1 MPTPQE
7 TVDAVRTYLRTHP
20 EEIGR
25 AVRSALGLRFGVP
38 LAALRWL
45 GQQAERSGK
54 VEDFQID
61 SIPPGIRLSGNV
73 DLMNTPIRAGAIIF
87 VERVVFNDEELTV
100 ALRLEE
106 VSLKL
111 NGESESPVAALI
123 KSGALDLSNPGTLVN
138 FMPNR
143 SPVLAEANGNRI
155 VLDLM
160 RDPEHRQKPAGPP
173 RGVVAHFVRHAARH
187 RDRQEASRRRVSR
200 ASDGA
205 RRSRSLGAE
214 QHRPALHGTASS
226 ANEVTQMPTCRSCD
240 DEVDELVS
248 VKAGGRGSKSAKT
261 APSAFKKKPKSPR

>member
-7 TVDAVRTYLRTHP
+7 TVDAVRSYLRVHP
-20 EEIGR
+20 EELGR

-54 VEDFQID
+54 VQDFKID
-61 SIPPGIRLSGNV
+61 SVPPGLRLSG
-73 DLMNTPIRAGAIIF
+73 DLDAMNTPIRASAIIF

-106 VSLKL
+106 VMLKL
-111 NGESESPVAALI
+111 NGESDSPIAALI

-138 FMPNR
+138 FMPGR

-160 RDPEHRQKPAGPP
+160 RDPNVGKNPLVRRA
-173 RGVVAHFVRHAARH
+173 VSLLTSFVT
-187 RDRQEASRRRVSR
+187 
-200 ASDGA
+200 
-205 RRSRSLGAE
+205 
-214 QHRPALHGTASS
+214 LHGVETDTKHLDIAFR
-226 ANEVTQMPTCRSCD
+226 ALPTG
-240 DEVDELVS
+240 L
-248 VKAGGRGSKSAKT
+248 GGAAQSIRKNIVL
-261 APSAFKKKPKSPR
+261 PSMSRLLPRAR

>member
-1 MPTPQE
+1 MPTPQQ
-7 TVDAVRTYLRTHP
+7 TVDAVRSYLRTHP

-45 GQQAERSGK
+45 GEQAERTGK
-54 VEDFQID
+54 VEDFLIE
-61 SIPPGIRLSGNV
+61 SVPPGIRLGGNL

-106 VSLKL
+106 VQLKL
-111 NGESESPVAALI
+111 NGDSDSPIAALI

-160 RDPEHRQKPAGPP
+160 RDPNIGKNPLVRRA
-173 RGVVAHFVRHAARH
+173 VSLLTSFVT
-187 RDRQEASRRRVSR
+187 
-200 ASDGA
+200 
-205 RRSRSLGAE
+205 
-214 QHRPALHGTASS
+214 LHGVETDRKHLDIAFR
-226 ANEVTQMPTCRSCD
+226 ALPTGLGGA
-240 DEVDELVS
+240 VKS
-248 VKAGGRGSKSAKT
+248 VRNNVVL
-261 APSAFKKKPKSPR
+261 PSMSRLLPRAR

>member
-20 EEIGR
+20 DELGR

-38 LAALRWL
+38 IAALRWL
-45 GQQAERSGK
+45 GQQAERTGK

-61 SIPPGIRLSGNV
+61 SVPPGIRLAANL
-73 DLMNTPIRAGAIIF
+73 DLMNTPIRAGAIVY
-87 VERVVFNDEELTV
+87 VERIVFNDEELTV

-106 VSLKL
+106 VALKL
-111 NGESESPVAALI
+111 NGESESPIAALI

-160 RDPEHRQKPAGPP
+160 RDPNIGKNPLVRRA
-173 RGVVAHFVRHAARH
+173 VSLLTSFVT
-187 RDRQEASRRRVSR
+187 
-200 ASDGA
+200 
-205 RRSRSLGAE
+205 
-214 QHRPALHGTASS
+214 LHGVETDTKHVDIAFR
-226 ANEVTQMPTCRSCD
+226 ALPTGFGGAVKSVRNN
-240 DEVDELVS
+240 LVLPS
-248 VKAGGRGSKSAKT
+248 MGR
-261 APSAFKKKPKSPR
+261 FLPRTR

>member
-1 MPTPQE
+1 MPTPQQ
-7 TVDAVRTYLRTHP
+7 TVDALRTYLRTHP

-54 VEDFQID
+54 VEDLQID
-61 SIPPGIRLSGNV
+61 SIPPGLRLGGNV
-73 DLMNTPIRAGAIIF
+73 DLMNTPIRAGAIIY

-100 ALRLEE
+100 ALRLED
-106 VSLKL
+106 VQLKL
-111 NGESESPVAALI
+111 NGDSDTPIAALI

-160 RDPEHRQKPAGPP
+160 RDPNVGKNPLVRRA
-173 RGVVAHFVRHAARH
+173 VSLLTSFVT
-187 RDRQEASRRRVSR
+187 
-200 ASDGA
+200 
-205 RRSRSLGAE
+205 
-214 QHRPALHGTASS
+214 LHGVETDTKHIDIAFR
-226 ANEVTQMPTCRSCD
+226 ALPGGLGGAVRS
-240 DEVDELVS
+240 VRKNIVLPS
-248 VKAGGRGSKSAKT
+248 MGRLL
-261 APSAFKKKPKSPR
+261 PRAR

>member
-7 TVDAVRTYLRTHP
+7 TVDALRSYLRTHP

-54 VEDFQID
+54 VEDLQIH
-61 SIPPGIRLSGNV
+61 SVPPGLRLGGNV

-100 ALRLEE
+100 ALRLED
-106 VSLKL
+106 VQLKL
-111 NGESESPVAALI
+111 NGDSDTPIAALI

-160 RDPEHRQKPAGPP
+160 RDPNIGKNPLVRRA
-173 RGVVAHFVRHAARH
+173 VSLLTSFVT
-187 RDRQEASRRRVSR
+187 
-200 ASDGA
+200 
-205 RRSRSLGAE
+205 
-214 QHRPALHGTASS
+214 LHGVETDTKHIDIAFRALPSGLGG
-226 ANEVTQMPTCRSCD
+226 AVK
-240 DEVDELVS
+240 S
-248 VKAGGRGSKSAKT
+248 VRNNIVLPSMGRLL
-261 APSAFKKKPKSPR
+261 PRAR

>member
-54 VEDFQID
+54 VEDFQLD
-61 SIPPGIRLSGNV
+61 SVPPGIRLGGNV
-73 DLMNTPIRAGAIIF
+73 DLMNTPIRAGAIIY

-100 ALRLEE
+100 ALRLED
-106 VSLKL
+106 VQLKL
-111 NGESESPVAALI
+111 NGESDSPVAALI

-143 SPVLAEANGNRI
+143 SPVLAEANGNRV

-160 RDPEHRQKPAGPP
+160 RDPNIGKNPLVRRA
-173 RGVVAHFVRHAARH
+173 VSLLTSFVT
-187 RDRQEASRRRVSR
+187 
-200 ASDGA
+200 
-205 RRSRSLGAE
+205 
-214 QHRPALHGTASS
+214 LHGVETDTKHVDIAFR
-226 ANEVTQMPTCRSCD
+226 ALPTGLGGAVRS
-240 DEVDELVS
+240 VRNNIVLPS
-248 VKAGGRGSKSAKT
+248 MGRLL
-261 APSAFKKKPKSPR
+261 PRAR

>member
-1 MPTPQE
+1 
-7 TVDAVRTYLRTHP
+7 LRTHP
-20 EEIGR
+20 EELGR

-45 GQQAERSGK
+45 AQQAERTGK

-61 SIPPGIRLSGNV
+61 SVPPGLRLAANL
-73 DLMNTPIRAGAIIF
+73 DLMNTPVRAGAIVF

-111 NGESESPVAALI
+111 NGESESPIAALI
-123 KSGALDLSNPGTLVN
+123 KSGALDLTNPGNLVN

-160 RDPEHRQKPAGPP
+160 RDPNVGKNPLVRRA
-173 RGVVAHFVRHAARH
+173 VSLLTSFVT
-187 RDRQEASRRRVSR
+187 
-200 ASDGA
+200 
-205 RRSRSLGAE
+205 
-214 QHRPALHGTASS
+214 LHGVETDTKHLDIAFR
-226 ANEVTQMPTCRSCD
+226 ALPTGLGGAVRS
-240 DEVDELVS
+240 VRNNLVLPS
-248 VKAGGRGSKSAKT
+248 MGR
-261 APSAFKKKPKSPR
+261 FLPRAR